1 MQGTGRVSP
10 TYLYCT
16 YTSERGKLCV
26 TLYVTSLSRHRSIKE
41 GRKPQ
46 LFWTY
51 SYVWSFLF
59 TENAKTLIALHIVSL
74 YPNFTV
80 YQLKNRYCSPSVS
93 CLDEDNY
100 RTGTFPIIS
109 VSHWEGHII
118 TYLQLG
124 HDIERLL
131 PGLKKVIQS

>member
-1 MQGTGRVSP
+1 M
-10 TYLYCT
+10 CNAM
-16 YTSERGKLCV
+16 C
-26 TLYVTSLSRHRSIKE
+26 IKE

-51 SYVWSFLF
+51 CYVSGFLF

-74 YPNFTV
+74 HPDFTV
-80 YQLKNRYCSPSVS
+80 DQLKNRYFSPSVS

-100 RTGTFPIIS
+100 CTGAFPIIS
-109 VSHWEGHII
+109 VSHRARHII